1 MHMITSHKS
10 PPAPASKPSTAVS
23 APRAG
28 MKYAVEAI
36 GTFFL
41 VFTVGAAVGSG
52 STLAPLAIGAV
63 LMVMV
68 YAGGH
73 ISGGHYNPAVTL
85 AVLVRRRITAR
96 DAAAYWTAQ
105 FGAGLLAAVAVGA
118 IVDPA
123 RVSTIATMTLSG
135 RTLLA
140 AFVVE
145 ALFTFALCYVV
156 LNVATSKD
164 HPDNSYYGL
173 AIGFTV
179 VAGAF
184 AVGAISGGAFN
195 PSVTLGAAVMGMFA
209 WPTLWV
215 YLIAQVIGG
224 VTAGVTFL
232 ALNPATPSPRCS
244 RLQAGRSGGGQAAR
258 ERSSNPRRR
267 GPEAAGG
274 PELRSGDRR

>member
-105 FGAGLLAAVAVGA
+105 FGAGLLAAVAVRA

-232 ALNPATPSPRCS
+232 ALNPA
-244 RLQAGRSGGGQAAR
+244 
-258 ERSSNPRRR
+258 
-267 GPEAAGG
+267 
-274 PELRSGDRR
+274 DK